1 MCIQYRLGGSICLTV
16 MAICKG
22 IEIDTKQA
30 YSPEGIIVAC
40 CCMYREERP
49 QNIRNRFIYCWLII
63 ILWHLINVQLP
74 ITLYSHCI
82 QLSDNTIQMAYVT
95 HHGH

>member
-40 CCMYREERP
+40 CCMYRKNDLRT
-49 QNIRNRFIYCWLII
+49 YG
-63 ILWHLINVQLP
+63 
-74 ITLYSHCI
+74 TDLYI
-82 QLSDNTIQMAYVT
+82 V
-95 HHGH
+95 G